1 MHNKSSRKTPSRN
14 SYSTQPRKQRL
25 MRLTQPHHRAR
36 KQMAS
41 HLSEELLLR
50 YNRRSMTVVKGDE
63 VKLMRGDREHRKKTG
78 KVVGV
83 DARARKVTVE
93 GVTHKKAD
101 GTDVALPVDPS
112 NLLIVK
118 LNLEDAR
125 RRAKLD
131 ETANAQKGE
140 PKVQKASK
148 AGQPKKGKPAKSE
161 EKPAK
166 AEEKAEKPAAAPEGK
181 PEPKKDEKPV
191 EA

>member
-1 MHNKSSRKTPSRN
+1 MPRNTFSS
-14 SYSTQPRKQRL
+14 QPRKQRL
-25 MRLTQPHHRAR
+25 ARLTAPHHRAR

-50 YNRRSMTVVKGDE
+50 YNRRSLTVVKGDE
-63 VKLMRGDREHRKKTG
+63 VRIMRGDADNRKKTG

-83 DARARKVTVE
+83 DAKARKVTIE

-125 RRAKLD
+125 RRAKLE

-140 PKVQKASK
+140 PKVEKASR
-148 AGQPKKGKPAKSE
+148 AGK
-161 EKPAK
+161 AK
-166 AEEKAEKPAAAPEGK
+166 AKPEAKAAKA
-181 PEPKKDEKPV
+181 PEPKGEAKV
-191 EA
+191 EEAKA

>member
-1 MHNKSSRKTPSRN
+1 MMNSSSHSRFQKRT
-14 SYSTQPRKQRL
+14 SSSQPRKQRL
-25 MRLTQPHHRAR
+25 ARANAPHHQAR

-50 YNRRSMTVVKGDE
+50 YNRRSMTVITGDE
-63 VKLMRGDREHRKKTG
+63 VKLLRGDHKG
-78 KVVGV
+78 KSGKIVAV
-83 DARARKVTVE
+83 DVSVRKVSVE

-101 GTDVALPVDPS
+101 GTEVALPVDPS

-118 LNLEDAR
+118 LNLEDKR
-125 RRAKLD
+125 RQAKLD

-148 AGQPKKGKPAKSE
+148 ASGKGGKKTPAK
-161 EKPAK
+161 K
-166 AEEKAEKPAAAPEGK
+166 ADK
-181 PEPKKDEKPV
+181 